1 MTAAAKWIKEAQ
13 SAGWRVTSSRG
24 GTLFLSCSREGCKGA
39 QSIDLGKLG
48 PAPEP
53 CTLDHNKQYARKV
66 YDEYKSLVAA
76 LVKKRRALGLSQ
88 EDINAAA
95 GLAEGHINKL
105 ESFARTAQFP
115 TLRLWAETVGLEI
128 TLAAAMLPPA
138 TARAIDRRVTKPY
151 SANMARHKADMTS
164 ARLLPNDR

>member
-1 MTAAAKWIKEAQ
+1 MTAAKWIKEAQ
-13 SAGWRVTSSRG
+13 AAGWRVASSRDR
-24 GTLFLSCSREGCKGA
+24 TLFLSCSREGCKGA

-53 CTLDHNKQYARKV
+53 CTLDHDKQYAKKV
-66 YDEYKSLVAA
+66 YDQYKSLVGE

-95 GLAEGHINKL
+95 GMAEAHLNKL

-115 TLRLWAETVGLEI
+115 TMQLWAETLGLEI
-128 TLAAAMLPPA
+128 TLAASILPPA
-138 TARAIDRRVTKPY
+138 TVRAIDRRVSNPY
-151 SANMARHKADMTS
+151 AKNMARHKADMTS
-164 ARLLPNDR
+164 TRLLSHDR

>member
-1 MTAAAKWIKEAQ
+1 MKATQWIKEAQ
-13 SAGWRVTSSRG
+13 AAGWRVASSSG
-24 GTLFLSCSREGCKGA
+24 GTLFLSCSCLGCPGKL
-39 QSIDLGKLG
+39 SLPLDDLGSTPK
-48 PAPEP
+48 P
-53 CTLDHNKQYARKV
+53 CALDHNKQYAKKV
-66 YDEYKSLVAA
+66 YDEYKSLVAE
-76 LVKKRRALGLSQ
+76 LVRKRRALGLSQ

-138 TARAIDRRVTKPY
+138 TARAIDRRVSNPY
-151 SANMARHKADMTS
+151 AKNMARHKADMTS
-164 ARLLPNDR
+164 TRLLSHDR